1 MRIVSLLPSA
11 TEIICELGL
20 DDQLVGV
27 SHECDYPIGVEQ
39 LPRVTSSVIPKNVAS
54 ADIDRLVREHL
65 QNNASLYLL
74 DLELLEKL
82 APDLIVTQALCD
94 VCAVSSDDVEA
105 AVHALPSRPAVV
117 NLEPSQLEDVF
128 RTIERVGA
136 AAAVPRVARN
146 LVTELG
152 SRIQAV
158 VERTA
163 KVTNHPKVVFL
174 EWIDPPFSAGHW
186 TPELIEFAGGIDC
199 LGNAGSPSRTLQWSE
214 IVAAQPD
221 VLIAACCGFDADRT
235 AQDADILARQ
245 AGWNELP
252 CVQAG
257 RVVYLD
263 GNAYFNRP
271 GPRLVDSLELLAHHL
286 HPDIHRFPVTG
297 SGPR

>member
-1 MRIVSLLPSA
+1 M
-11 TEIICELGL
+11 
-20 DDQLVGV
+20 
-27 SHECDYPIGVEQ
+27 
-39 LPRVTSSVIPKNVAS
+39 
-54 ADIDRLVREHL
+54 
-65 QNNASLYLL
+65 
-74 DLELLEKL
+74 
-82 APDLIVTQALCD
+82 
-94 VCAVSSDDVEA
+94 
-105 AVHALPSRPAVV
+105 
-117 NLEPSQLEDVF
+117 
-128 RTIERVGA
+128 
-136 AAAVPRVARN
+136 
-146 LVTELG
+146 TELG
-152 SRIQAV
+152 SRVQAV

-163 KVTNHPKVVFL
+163 KVKNHPKVVFL

-199 LGNAGSPSRTLQWSE
+199 LGNAGPPSRTLQWSE

-221 VLIAACCGFDADRT
+221 VLIVACCGFDADRT